1 MRTKDLLRNIPADI
15 YDIPNYPIKL
25 KYDPNQDSIWFMNQG
40 ECVVAIKLYGDEYR
54 YTIYSDYINDKIKL
68 LADRLQAY
76 MDLLGLKEKRV
87 TLYDS
92 NATIPSFKIEDLE
105 FMGGNLMQKISEE
118 IKDVL
123 FRSTNGNIKKHT
135 KRNILPR

>member
-1 MRTKDLLRNIPADI
+1 MRTKDLLKGMPADI

-25 KYDPNQDSIWFMNQG
+25 KYDPNQDSIWFMHQG
-40 ECVVAIKLYGDEYR
+40 ECVVAIKLYGGEYN
-54 YTIYSDYINDKIKL
+54 YTIYSDYINNEIKL

-92 NATIPSFKIEDLE
+92 NATIPSFHIEDLE
-105 FMGGNLMQKISEE
+105 FTDAGLLQKMSEE
-118 IKDVL
+118 IKNAL
-123 FRSTNGNIKKHT
+123 LRSTNGNIKKHT

>member
-1 MRTKDLLRNIPADI
+1 MRTKDLLKSMPADI

-25 KYDPNQDSIWFMNQG
+25 KYDPNQDSIWFMHQG

-54 YTIYSDYINDKIKL
+54 YTIYSDYINDEIKL
-68 LADRLQAY
+68 LADRLRAY
-76 MDLLGLKEKRV
+76 MDLLGLNEKRV

-92 NATIPSFKIEDLE
+92 NATIPSFHIEDLE
-105 FMGGNLMQKISEE
+105 FTDAGLLQKMSEE
-118 IKDVL
+118 IKNAL
-123 FRSTNGNIKKHT
+123 LRSTNGNIKKHT

>member
-1 MRTKDLLRNIPADI
+1 MKTKDLLKGMPANI

-25 KYDPNQDSIWFMNQG
+25 KYDPNQNSIWFMNNG

-54 YTIYSDYINDKIKL
+54 YTIYSDYIDDDIKL
-68 LADRLQAY
+68 LANRLQAY

-92 NATIPSFKIEDLE
+92 NATIPSFKIEDLD
-105 FMGGNLMQKISEE
+105 FTDGRLMEKISEE
-118 IKDVL
+118 IKNGL
-123 FRSTNGNIKKHT
+123 IRSTTNNIKKYT
-135 KRNILPR
+135 KGNILPK

>member
-1 MRTKDLLRNIPADI
+1 MRTKDLLKSIPADI
-15 YDIPNYPIKL
+15 YDIPDYPIKL
-25 KYDPNQDSIWFMNQG
+25 KYDPNQDSIWFMYQG
-40 ECVVAIKLYGDEYR
+40 ECVVAIKLYGNEYS
-54 YTIYSDYINDKIKL
+54 YTIYSDYIDDKIKL

-92 NATIPSFKIEDLE
+92 NATIPSFKIEDLN

-135 KRNILPR
+135 KRSILPK

>member
-1 MRTKDLLRNIPADI
+1 MRTKDLLKSMPADI

-40 ECVVAIKLYGDEYR
+40 ECVVAIKLYGGEYR
-54 YTIYSDYINDKIKL
+54 YTIYSDYINDEIKL
-68 LADRLQAY
+68 LANRLQTY

-92 NATIPSFKIEDLE
+92 NATIPSFHIEDLK
-105 FMGGNLMQKISEE
+105 FTDAGLLQKMSEE
-118 IKDVL
+118 IKNVL
-123 FRSTNGNIKKHT
+123 LRSTNGNIKKHT
-135 KRNILPR
+135 KRNIFPK

>member
-1 MRTKDLLRNIPADI
+1 MKTKDLLKSMPANI

-54 YTIYSDYINDKIKL
+54 YTIYSDYINDEIKL
-68 LADRLQAY
+68 LADRLQSY

-87 TLYDS
+87 TMFEQS
-92 NATIPSFKIEDLE
+92 STIPSFRVEDLDFTDTGLLE
-105 FMGGNLMQKISEE
+105 KMSED
-118 IKDVL
+118 IKNAL
-123 FRSTNGNIKKHT
+123 IRSTISNIKKHT

>member
-1 MRTKDLLRNIPADI
+1 MRTKDLLRSMPTDI

-54 YTIYSDYINDKIKL
+54 YTIYSDYIDDNIKL
-68 LADRLQAY
+68 LANRLQTY

-87 TLYDS
+87 TMYEQS
-92 NATIPSFKIEDLE
+92 STIPSFRVEDLE
-105 FMGGNLMQKISEE
+105 FTDTGLLEKMSKV
-118 IKDVL
+118 IKNAL
-123 FRSTNGNIKKHT
+123 IRSTNGNTKKHT

>member
-1 MRTKDLLRNIPADI
+1 MRTKDLLRNIPTDI
-15 YDIPNYPIKL
+15 YDIPDYPIKL
-25 KYDPNQDSIWFMNQG
+25 KYDPSQDSIWFMYQG

-54 YTIYSDYINDKIKL
+54 YTIYSDYIDDKIKL

-92 NATIPSFKIEDLE
+92 NATIPSFKIEDLN

-118 IKDVL
+118 IKDLL

-135 KRNILPR
+135 KRSILPK

>member
-1 MRTKDLLRNIPADI
+1 MRTKDLLKNMPADI

>member
-1 MRTKDLLRNIPADI
+1 MRTKDLLKNMPADI

-68 LADRLQAY
+68 LADRLQTY

>member
-1 MRTKDLLRNIPADI
+1 MKTKDLLKSIPADI

-25 KYDPNQDSIWFMNQG
+25 KYAPNQDSIWFMHQG
-40 ECVVAIKLYGDEYR
+40 ECVVAIKLYGGEYR
-54 YTIYSDYINDKIKL
+54 YTIYSDYINDEIKL
-68 LADRLQAY
+68 LANRLQTY

-92 NATIPSFKIEDLE
+92 NATIPSFRIEDLD
-105 FMGGNLMQKISEE
+105 FTDSNLMQKISEE
-118 IKDVL
+118 IKNGL
-123 FRSTNGNIKKHT
+123 IRSTTNNIKKYT

>member
-1 MRTKDLLRNIPADI
+1 MKTKDLLKSMPANI

-54 YTIYSDYINDKIKL
+54 YTIYSDYINDEIKL
-68 LADRLQAY
+68 LADRLQSY

-87 TLYDS
+87 TTFEQS
-92 NATIPSFKIEDLE
+92 SMIPSFRVEDLDFTDTGLLE
-105 FMGGNLMQKISEE
+105 KMSED
-118 IKDVL
+118 IKNAL
-123 FRSTNGNIKKHT
+123 IRSTISNIKKHT

>member
-1 MRTKDLLRNIPADI
+1 MRTKDLLRSMPTDI

-54 YTIYSDYINDKIKL
+54 YTIYSDYIDDNIKL
-68 LADRLQAY
+68 LANRLQAY

-92 NATIPSFKIEDLE
+92 NATIPSFRIEDLD
-105 FMGGNLMQKISEE
+105 FTDGSLMEKISEE
-118 IKDVL
+118 IKNGLV
-123 FRSTNGNIKKHT
+123 RSTTSNIKKYT
-135 KRNILPR
+135 KRNILHR

>member
-1 MRTKDLLRNIPADI
+1 MRTKDLLKSMPADI

-25 KYDPNQDSIWFMNQG
+25 KYDPNQDSIWFMYQG

-54 YTIYSDYINDKIKL
+54 YTIYSDYIDDKIKL
-68 LADRLQAY
+68 LADRLRAY

-92 NATIPSFKIEDLE
+92 SATIPSFRIEDLDFTDTSLLE
-105 FMGGNLMQKISEE
+105 RISEE
-118 IKDVL
+118 IKNGL
-123 FRSTNGNIKKHT
+123 IRSTTNNIKKYT
-135 KRNILPR
+135 KKAQ

>member
-1 MRTKDLLRNIPADI
+1 MRTKDLLKSMPADI

-25 KYDPNQDSIWFMNQG
+25 KYDPNQDSIWFMYQG

-54 YTIYSDYINDKIKL
+54 YTIYSDYIDDKIKL
-68 LADRLQAY
+68 LADRLRAY

-92 NATIPSFKIEDLE
+92 SATIPSFRIEDLDFTDTSLLE
-105 FMGGNLMQKISEE
+105 RISEE
-118 IKDVL
+118 IKNGL
-123 FRSTNGNIKKHT
+123 IRSTTNNIKKYT
-135 KRNILPR
+135 KRNILTK

>member
-1 MRTKDLLRNIPADI
+1 MRTKDLLRSMPTDI

-25 KYDPNQDSIWFMNQG
+25 KYDPNQDSIWFTNNG

-54 YTIYSDYINDKIKL
+54 YTIYSDYIDDNIKL
-68 LADRLQAY
+68 LANRLQAY

-92 NATIPSFKIEDLE
+92 NATIPSFRIEDLD
-105 FMGGNLMQKISEE
+105 FTDGSLMEKISEE
-118 IKDVL
+118 IKNGLV
-123 FRSTNGNIKKHT
+123 RSTTSNIKKYT
-135 KRNILPR
+135 KRNILHR

>member
-1 MRTKDLLRNIPADI
+1 MRTKDLLKSMPADI

-40 ECVVAIKLYGDEYR
+40 ECVVAIKLYGGEYR
-54 YTIYSDYINDKIKL
+54 YTIYSDYINDEIKL
-68 LADRLQAY
+68 LANRLQTY

-92 NATIPSFKIEDLE
+92 NATIPSFHIEDLD
-105 FMGGNLMQKISEE
+105 FTDASLLQKMSEE
-118 IKDVL
+118 IKNVL
-123 FRSTNGNIKKHT
+123 LRSTNGNIKKHT
-135 KRNILPR
+135 KRNIFPK